1 MTEETVEQKPS
12 ITINDV
18 QISVDDLPEEARGIF
33 GRLQR
38 LNQKKANIVLDLEEI
53 QAGINFFSNRI
64 VDIVNEDNAP
74 AVNGEGEEESNTES
88 EDSEQMCA
96 EKETSLVE
104 KCGYCKAQIKFWVC
118 SHTTRVRI

>member
-1 MTEETVEQKPS
+1 MTEETVEQKPFV
-12 ITINDV
+12 TIKDV

-64 VDIVNEDNAP
+64 VDIVNEDALVGAP
-74 AVNGEGEEESNTES
+74 
-88 EDSEQMCA
+88 
-96 EKETSLVE
+96 
-104 KCGYCKAQIKFWVC
+104 
-118 SHTTRVRI
+118 